1 MYLRLRDSA
10 PALLL
15 WSCLAVGAGVV
26 AEPQGYWEGDVN
38 APTPST
44 LPGGRVI
51 HVAGVEALLRQGKA
65 VVIDVSNTPRRP
77 AELAPGAP
85 WLPVP
90 HRAIPDALWLPGVGA
105 GAPPQEVDDFYRG
118 RLKLATLGNV
128 EVPLVIYCHENCWL
142 SWNAAKRA
150 IGYGYRRVF
159 WYPEGIEGWTAAG
172 RQTKVAAPQGP
183 AAQETPAPS
192 AQASAPSGEA
202 PAPPADT
209 AYAARAEGRL
219 PALAVLDLELTG
231 DLGGPEFEAEHAER
245 LKTMSARLR
254 QDLERTGL
262 YRIPDNSAA
271 QGLIDTLK
279 SQQAYLHDCN
289 GCDLDVGRSLHTDQ
303 VLVAW
308 VDRVSGLILSLT
320 YEVHDVQTGQIAAR
334 KSFDFRGD
342 NDNAWNHAIDYM
354 VRDLAKNKGS

>member
-1 MYLRLRDSA
+1 MCRRLRASV

-15 WSCLAVGAGVV
+15 WSCMAVGAAGV
-26 AEPQGYWEGDVN
+26 AEPEGYWEGDIN

-44 LPGGRVI
+44 LHGASVI
-51 HVAGVEALLRQGKA
+51 HVEEVEALLRQGKA
-65 VVIDVSNTPRRP
+65 VVIDVSNAPRRP

-85 WLPVP
+85 WLPLP

-105 GAPPQEVDDFYRG
+105 GAPAQEIDDFYRG

-128 EVPLVIYCHENCWL
+128 EVPLVVYCHENCWL

-159 WYPEGIEGWTAAG
+159 WFPEGIEGWTAAG
-172 RQTKVAAPQGP
+172 HQTKVAAPLGP
-183 AAQETPAPS
+183 AAQAAATDPARSTDRPVRN
-192 AQASAPSGEA
+192 
-202 PAPPADT
+202 D
-209 AYAARAEGRL
+209 GRL

-231 DLGGPEFEAEHAER
+231 DLGGPEFAAEHAAR
-245 LKTMSARLR
+245 LKTETARLR
-254 QDLERTGL
+254 QDLEGTGL
-262 YRIPDNSAA
+262 YRILDNSAA
-271 QGLIDTLK
+271 QAMIDTLK
-279 SQQAYLHDCN
+279 SQQSYLHDCN
-289 GCDLDVGRSLHTDQ
+289 GCDLDVGRSLHADQ

-320 YEVHDVQTGQIAAR
+320 YEIHEVQTGQIAAR

-342 NDNAWNHAIDYM
+342 NNNAWNHAIDYM
-354 VRDLAKNKGS
+354 VRDLANK

>member
-1 MYLRLRDSA
+1 MYRRLLDSA

-26 AEPQGYWEGDVN
+26 AEPQGYWDGNVD
-38 APTPST
+38 APTPAT
-44 LPGGRVI
+44 LQGGRVI
-51 HVAGVEALLRQGKA
+51 HVEGVEALLRQGRA

-85 WLPVP
+85 WLPAP
-90 HRAIPDALWLPGVGA
+90 HRAIPDALWLPGVGV
-105 GAPPQEVDDFYRG
+105 GAPTQQVDDFYRD
-118 RLKLATLGNV
+118 RLERATAGNV
-128 EVPLVIYCHENCWL
+128 EAPLIVYCHANCWL

-159 WYPEGIEGWTAAG
+159 WFPEGIEGWTAAG
-172 RQTKVAAPQGP
+172 RQTKVAAPEGP
-183 AAQETPAPS
+183 A
-192 AQASAPSGEA
+192 
-202 PAPPADT
+202 
-209 AYAARAEGRL
+209 
-219 PALAVLDLELTG
+219 PALVVLDLELTG
-231 DLGGPEFEAEHAER
+231 DLGGPEFEAEHAQR
-245 LKTMSARLR
+245 LRTMSARLR

-262 YRIPDNSAA
+262 YRILDNSAA

-279 SQQAYLHDCN
+279 SRQAHLHDCN
-289 GCDLDVGRSLHTDQ
+289 GCDLDVGRSLHADQ

-354 VRDLAKNKGS
+354 VRDLANNKGS

>member
-1 MYLRLRDSA
+1 MYPRLRDSA

-15 WSCLAVGAGVV
+15 WSCLAVGATGVV
-26 AEPQGYWEGDVN
+26 AEPDGYWEGNVD
-38 APTPST
+38 APTPAT
-44 LPGGRVI
+44 LQGGRVI
-51 HVAGVEALLRQGKA
+51 HVGEVEALLRQGKA

-90 HRAIPDALWLPGVGA
+90 HRTIPDALWLPGVGE
-105 GAPPQEVDDFYRG
+105 GAPTQEVEDSYRG
-118 RLKLATLGNV
+118 RLQRATAGDV
-128 EVPLVIYCHENCWL
+128 EAPLIVFCHANCWL

-150 IGYGYRRVF
+150 VSYGYRRVLWF
-159 WYPEGIEGWTAAG
+159 PEGIEGWTAAAQ
-172 RQTKVAAPQGP
+172 QTQVAAPQGP
-183 AAQETPAPS
+183 AAQ
-192 AQASAPSGEA
+192 PSGAAGPLRSDGTTARNEA
-202 PAPPADT
+202 GLP
-209 AYAARAEGRL
+209 RL
-219 PALAVLDLELTG
+219 VVLDLELTG
-231 DLGGPEFEAEHAER
+231 DPGGPEFEAEHAQR
-245 LKTMSARLR
+245 LTTMSARLR
-254 QDLERTGL
+254 HDLEATGL
-262 YRIPDNSAA
+262 YRILDNSAA

-289 GCDLDVGRSLHTDQ
+289 GCDLDVGRSLHADQ

-320 YEVHDVQTGQIAAR
+320 YEIHDVHTGQIAAR

-354 VRDLAKNKGS
+354 VRDLANKKG

>member
-1 MYLRLRDSA
+1 MYRRLLDSA

-26 AEPQGYWEGDVN
+26 AEPQGYWEGNVD
-38 APTPST
+38 APTPAT
-44 LPGGRVI
+44 LQGGRVI
-51 HVAGVEALLRQGKA
+51 HVEGVEALLRQGKA

-90 HRAIPDALWLPGVGA
+90 HRAIPDALWLPGVGV
-105 GAPPQEVDDFYRG
+105 GAPTQQVDDFYRD
-118 RLKLATLGNV
+118 RLERATAGNV
-128 EVPLVIYCHENCWL
+128 EAPLIVYCHANCWL

-159 WYPEGIEGWTAAG
+159 WFPEGIEGWAAAG

-183 AAQETPAPS
+183 AAQ
-192 AQASAPSGEA
+192 
-202 PAPPADT
+202 
-209 AYAARAEGRL
+209 
-219 PALAVLDLELTG
+219 ALVVLDLELTG

-245 LKTMSARLR
+245 LRTMSARLR

-262 YRIPDNSAA
+262 YRILDNSAA

-279 SQQAYLHDCN
+279 SRQAYLHDCN
-289 GCDLDVGRSLHTDQ
+289 GCDLDVGRSLHADQ

-320 YEVHDVQTGQIAAR
+320 YEVHDVQTGQITAR

>member
-1 MYLRLRDSA
+1 MYRRLLDSA
-10 PALLL
+10 PAWLL
-15 WSCLAVGAGVV
+15 WSCLAAGAGVV
-26 AEPQGYWEGDVN
+26 AEPQGYWEGNVD
-38 APTPST
+38 APTPAT
-44 LPGGRVI
+44 LQGGRVI
-51 HVAGVEALLRQGKA
+51 HVEGVEALLRQGKA

-90 HRAIPDALWLPGVGA
+90 HRAIPDALWLPGVGV
-105 GAPPQEVDDFYRG
+105 GAPTQQVDDFYRG
-118 RLKLATLGNV
+118 RLERATAGNV
-128 EVPLVIYCHENCWL
+128 EAPLIIYCHANCWL

-159 WYPEGIEGWTAAG
+159 WFPEGIEGWTAAG
-172 RQTKVAAPQGP
+172 RKTQVAAPQGP
-183 AAQETPAPS
+183 AA
-192 AQASAPSGEA
+192 EA
-202 PAPPADT
+202 
-209 AYAARAEGRL
+209 L
-219 PALAVLDLELTG
+219 VVLDLELTG

-289 GCDLDVGRSLHTDQ
+289 GCDLDVGRSLHADQ

-320 YEVHDVQTGQIAAR
+320 YEVHDVQTGQITAR

>member
-1 MYLRLRDSA
+1 MYRRLLDSA
-10 PALLL
+10 PPLLL

-26 AEPQGYWEGDVN
+26 AEPQGYWEGNVD
-38 APTPST
+38 APTPAT
-44 LPGGRVI
+44 LQGGRVV
-51 HVAGVEALLRQGKA
+51 HVEGVEALLRQGRA

-90 HRAIPDALWLPGVGA
+90 HRAIPDALWLPGVGV
-105 GAPPQEVDDFYRG
+105 GAPTQQVDDFYRG
-118 RLKLATLGNV
+118 RLERATAGNV
-128 EVPLVIYCHENCWL
+128 EAPLIVYCHANCWL

-159 WYPEGIEGWTAAG
+159 WFPEGIEGWTAAG

-183 AAQETPAPS
+183 AAEETLLPSGETPAP
-192 AQASAPSGEA
+192 PG
-202 PAPPADT
+202 
-209 AYAARAEGRL
+209 AARAVRADGGL
-219 PALAVLDLELTG
+219 PALVVLDLELTG

-245 LKTMSARLR
+245 LRTMSARLR

-262 YRIPDNSAA
+262 YRILDSSAA

-279 SQQAYLHDCN
+279 SRQAYLHDCN
-289 GCDLDVGRSLHTDQ
+289 GCDLDVGRSLHADQ

-320 YEVHDVQTGQIAAR
+320 YEVHDVQTGQITAR

-354 VRDLAKNKGS
+354 VRDLAQNKGS

>member
-1 MYLRLRDSA
+1 MYRRLRGSA
-10 PALLL
+10 AALLP
-15 WSCLAVGAGVV
+15 WSCLAVGAVGVV
-26 AEPQGYWEGDVN
+26 AEPEGYWGGNVD
-38 APTPST
+38 APTPAT
-44 LPGGRVI
+44 LQGGKVI
-51 HVAGVEALLRQGKA
+51 HVEEVEALLRQGKA

-105 GAPPQEVDDFYRG
+105 GALTQEFDDFYRG
-118 RLKLATLGNV
+118 RLQRATAGNL
-128 EVPLVIYCHENCWL
+128 EAPLIIYCHANCWL

-159 WYPEGIEGWTAAG
+159 WFPEGIEGWTAAD
-172 RQTKVAAPQGP
+172 RQTRVAAPQGP
-183 AAQETPAPS
+183 AAQS
-192 AQASAPSGEA
+192 
-202 PAPPADT
+202 
-209 AYAARAEGRL
+209 R
-219 PALAVLDLELTG
+219 LAVLDLELTG

-245 LKTMSARLR
+245 LQTMSARLR
-254 QDLERTGL
+254 QDLESTGM
-262 YRIPDNSAA
+262 YQIVDNSGA
-271 QGLIDTLK
+271 QGLIDTLR

-289 GCDLDVGRSLHTDQ
+289 GCDLDVGRSLHADQ

-320 YEVHDVQTGQIAAR
+320 YETHDVRTGQIAAR

-342 NDNAWNHAIDYM
+342 NDNAWKHAIDYM
-354 VRDLAKNKGS
+354 VRDLAKN